1 MEDGLDIIIDKA
13 HDGMLLR
20 DYIKGVLGISHSLLS
35 SLKSQS
41 DGIMLNGSHV
51 TVRAVLHVGDL
62 LSVKT
67 DDSTSSDIEPVGM
80 PLDIIYE
87 DDGILAVS
95 KPPSMPTHP
104 SIKHRTDTLAN
115 AVMFYL
121 GKTNENAVFR
131 AITRLDKDT
140 SGVVLLAKNAYTAA
154 ILTGMMQEG
163 RISKQYVAIVRGTP
177 PEHFTV
183 EKNIKRVAESII
195 TREVCSADEGRYA
208 RTEFIRLSY
217 GGELSL
223 VRAIPYTGRTHQ
235 IRVHLASEGFP
246 IVGDSLYGDN
256 CSLISRH
263 ALHAERLIL
272 NFPDG
277 RILTLT
283 SPIPEDMSLL
293 ADQYV
298 NT

>member
-1 MEDGLDIIIDKA
+1 MDIIIDKT

-20 DYIKGVLGISHSLLS
+20 DYLKSVFGISHSLLS
-35 SLKSQS
+35 TLKTES
-41 DGIMLNGSHV
+41 DGLMLNGSRV
-51 TVRAVLHVGDL
+51 TVRAVLHTGDL
-62 LSVKT
+62 LSVKMS
-67 DDSTSSDIEPVGM
+67 DSTSSDIDPVDI

-104 SIKHRTDTLAN
+104 SIKHRYDTLAN

-121 GKTNENAVFR
+121 GRTSENAVFR
-131 AITRLDKDT
+131 SITRLDKDT

-154 ILTGMMQEG
+154 MLTNMMQNG
-163 RISKQYVAIVRGTP
+163 RISKQYVAIACGIP

-183 EKNIKRVAESII
+183 EANIKRVAESII
-195 TREVCSADEGRYA
+195 TREVCDACEGKYA
-208 RTEFIRLSY
+208 RTEFIRLSS
-217 GGELSL
+217 GKELSL

-235 IRVHLASEGFP
+235 IRVHLSHSGFP
-246 IVGDSLYGDN
+246 IAGDSLYGGD
-256 CSLISRH
+256 CTKISRH
-263 ALHAERLIL
+263 ALHAERLTL

-283 SPIPEDMSLL
+283 SPIPKDMSELEYL
-293 ADQYV
+293 YV

>member
-1 MEDGLDIIIDKA
+1 MDIIIDKA

-195 TREVCSADEGRYA
+195 TREVCSAAEGRYA

>member
-1 MEDGLDIIIDKA
+1 MDIIIDKA

-177 PEHFTV
+177 PEHFAV

-235 IRVHLASEGFP
+235 IRVHLASDGFP

>member
-208 RTEFIRLSY
+208 RTEFIRLSS